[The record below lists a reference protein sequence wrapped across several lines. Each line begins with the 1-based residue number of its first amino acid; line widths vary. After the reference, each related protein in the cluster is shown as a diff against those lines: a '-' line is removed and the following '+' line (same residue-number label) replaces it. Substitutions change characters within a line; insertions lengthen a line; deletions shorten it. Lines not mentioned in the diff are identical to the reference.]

1 MTTNATPVQIREHSD
16 LSQNE
21 ISEIREFTNTVS
33 STDGMSPLSEH
44 VLIHLHHGLDP
55 LSRHFL
61 ARDEQDNL
69 VGYLHLDQTDAVAGA
84 AIEVAVLPSERGHG
98 IGSALVRQA
107 ISEVGDH
114 AIRLW
119 AHGKHAGAH
128 QLAHALGFEQV
139 RELWQMRRSLFAPI
153 PKPSQLNDVTI
164 REFIPGQDDKAW
176 VELNHAVF
184 IDHPEQG
191 SWTLDDLHVRM
202 AEVWFDP
209 SGFFVATNATGE
221 LLGFVWTKMHG
232 GLRHKHH
239 EHPEI
244 GEIYVLGVAQE
255 FRNQGIST
263 VLTIKGLEYLRSQGL
278 PSAMLYVDEDNTP
291 AIELYKGLGFT
302 HWDTDV
308 MFKRVS
314 A

>member
-21 ISEIREFTNTVS
+21 ISEIRDFTNTVS
-33 STDGMSPLSEH
+33 SADGMSPLSEH

-61 ARDEQDNL
+61 ARDDQGHL

-98 IGSALVRQA
+98 IGSALVRNA
-107 ISEVGDH
+107 ISEVGNN

-153 PKPSQLNDVTI
+153 AKPDAIHGITI
-164 REFIPGQDDKAW
+164 RHFLPGQDDQAW
-176 VELNHAVF
+176 VALNHSVF

-191 SWTLDDLHVRM
+191 AWTLDDLHVRM
-202 AEVWFDP
+202 GEVWFDP
-209 SGFFVATNATGE
+209 AGFFVATDAQDRM
-221 LLGFVWTKMHG
+221 LGFVWTKMHG
-232 GLRHKHH
+232 GIRHKHH

-244 GEIYVLGVAQE
+244 GEIYVVGVAHE
-255 FRNQGIST
+255 YRNQGIST
-263 VLTIKGLEYLRSQGL
+263 VLTTKGLEYLRSQGL
-278 PSAMLYVDEDNTP
+278 PSAMLYVDEDNTA

-314 A
+314 E

>member
-1 MTTNATPVQIREHSD
+1 MTTHATPAHIREHSD
-16 LSQNE
+16 LSPNE
-21 ISEIREFTNTVS
+21 ISEIQEFTNTVS
-33 STDGMSPLSEH
+33 SADGMSPLSEH

-55 LSRHFL
+55 QSRHFL
-61 ARDEQDNL
+61 ARDEQGQL

-98 IGSALVRQA
+98 IGSALVREA
-107 ISEVGDH
+107 IAEVGNH

-153 PKPSQLNDVTI
+153 AKPHEIENVRI
-164 REFIPGQDDKAW
+164 REFIPGQDDQAW
-176 VELNHAVF
+176 VDLNHAVF

-191 SWTLDDLHVRM
+191 AWTLDDLHVRM
-202 AEVWFDP
+202 SEAWFDP
-209 SGFFVATNATGE
+209 AGFFVAVDTQDQM
-221 LLGFVWTKMHG
+221 LGFVWTKMHG
-232 GLRHKHH
+232 GTRHKHH

-244 GEIYVLGVAQE
+244 GEIYVVGVAHE
-255 FRNQGIST
+255 FRHRGIST
-263 VLTIKGLEYLRSQGL
+263 VLTVKGLEYLRSQGL
-278 PSAMLYVDEDNTP
+278 PAAMLYVDEDNTP

-314 A
+314 G

>member
-1 MTTNATPVQIREHSD
+1 MTTHATPVQIREHTD

-21 ISEIREFTNTVS
+21 ISEIRNFTNTVS
-33 STDGMSPLSEH
+33 SADGLSPLSEH

-61 ARDEQDNL
+61 ARDEQGHL

-98 IGSALVRQA
+98 IGSALVREA
-107 ISEVGDH
+107 ITAVGNH
-114 AIRLW
+114 SIRLW
-119 AHGKHAGAH
+119 AHGKQAGAH
-128 QLAHALGFEQV
+128 QLAQTLGFEQV

-153 PKPSQLNDVTI
+153 PRPKELADVFI
-164 REFIPGQDDKAW
+164 REFVPGQDDQAW
-176 VELNHAVF
+176 VELNNAVF

-191 SWTLDDLHVRM
+191 GWTLDDLHIRM
-202 AEVWFDP
+202 AEVWFDAN
-209 SGFFVATNATGE
+209 GFFVATNAASQ
-221 LLGFVWTKMHG
+221 LVGFVWTKMHG

-244 GEIYVLGVAQE
+244 GEIYVVGVAQE
-255 FRNQGIST
+255 YRHQGIST
-263 VLTIKGLEYLRSQGL
+263 ALTIRGLEYLRSQGL
-278 PSAMLYVDEDNTP
+278 PSAMLYVDQDNTV
-291 AIELYKGLGFT
+291 AIELYKRLGFT

>member
-1 MTTNATPVQIREHSD
+1 MTIHATPAHIREHAD
-16 LSQNE
+16 LSPNE
-21 ISEIREFTNTVS
+21 ISEIRDFTNTVS
-33 STDGMSPLSEH
+33 SADGMSPLSEH

-61 ARDEQDNL
+61 ARDEQGHL

-98 IGSALVRQA
+98 IGSALVRAA
-107 ISEVGDH
+107 ITEVGNH

-153 PKPSQLNDVTI
+153 PKPSEIAGISI
-164 REFIPGQDDKAW
+164 RQFISGQDDQAW
-176 VELNHAVF
+176 VDLNHAVF

-191 SWTLDDLHVRM
+191 AWTIEDLHVRM
-202 AEVWFDP
+202 SEAWFDAA
-209 SGFFVATNATGE
+209 GFFVAVDDHDQM
-221 LLGFVWTKMHG
+221 LGFVWTKMHG

-255 FRNQGIST
+255 FRNKGIST

-278 PSAMLYVDEDNTP
+278 PSAMLYVDEDNTA

-314 A
+314 E